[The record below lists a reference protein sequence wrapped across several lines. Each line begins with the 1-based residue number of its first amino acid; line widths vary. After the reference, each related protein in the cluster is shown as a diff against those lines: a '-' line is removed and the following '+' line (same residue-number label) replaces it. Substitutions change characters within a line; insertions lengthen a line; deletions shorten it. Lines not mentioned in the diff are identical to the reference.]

1 MGRWHRDGTQE
12 DRMQRWEV
20 HRGDSRPRTLVG
32 FGTAVLNLSEQLP
45 ECSLLSR
52 CLLLWKYVH
61 TFPFLCKL
69 TQIQSCLTKLYKTD
83 CYSQGPYTFQFQLN
97 STVSTAPYCKST
109 PTLFTFYSKKPKHM
123 RHGQQWFNA
132 EYTVTTSL
140 LFHYASIYLPSHI
153 PKTKQVFC
161 LLILK
166 AETVKLTTACNIC
179 SVHWF
184 YNIIT

>member
-1 MGRWHRDGTQE
+1 
-12 DRMQRWEV
+12 MQRWEV
-20 HRGDSRPRTLVG
+20 HRSDSRPCTLVG
-32 FGTAVLNLSEQLP
+32 FGTAVLNLSVQLP

-109 PTLFTFYSKKPKHM
+109 PTLFTFCSKKPKHM
-123 RHGQQWFNA
+123 RHGQQIQCRVHSNHQF
-132 EYTVTTSL
+132 TVSL
-140 LFHYASIYLPSHI
+140 CKYLPSF
-153 PKTKQVFC
+153 PYTQNKTSVLSLDTKSRNCEINHSLQYMFST
-161 LLILK
+161 LILQH
-166 AETVKLTTACNIC
+166 N
-179 SVHWF
+179 
-184 YNIIT
+184 YITHIWNGKFTEIY